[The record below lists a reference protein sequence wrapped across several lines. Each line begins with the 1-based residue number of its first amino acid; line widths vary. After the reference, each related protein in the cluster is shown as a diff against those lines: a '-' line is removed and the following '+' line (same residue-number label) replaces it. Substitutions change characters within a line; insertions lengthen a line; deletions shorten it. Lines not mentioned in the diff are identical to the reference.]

1 MPKTNRTREQ
11 RAEGRRAADRSREP
25 DGRPIGIVTRQAINM
40 RLPFELLDRMD
51 AIKKRQPKLTRTD
64 IVVGA
69 LMRFLPAFEPRSGR

>member
-1 MPKTNRTREQ
+1 
-11 RAEGRRAADRSREP
+11 
-25 DGRPIGIVTRQAINM
+25 VTRQAINM